1 MKNLL
6 ITTIAT
12 LIPLNAFGQSY
23 IEADSAITDKERGYL
38 DGDDW
43 EMEMDGQ
50 ADTPGFVCSLEAS
63 SKDQC
68 TDEDFAIVAVYG
80 VHFMDSETGAG
91 ELQPYLDSW
100 FIEDAFGSTAGSKST
115 LEEIEEIMARSA
127 TPVLSN
133 EINQGALRLESN
145 EINQGALRLEDTFV
159 EDCVDTGVFIYT
171 DGLISFEE
179 APDVETCE
187 ATMYDMER
195 LITSSQ
201 TER

>member
-133 EINQGALRLESN
+133 D
-145 EINQGALRLEDTFV
+145 INQGALRLEDTFV